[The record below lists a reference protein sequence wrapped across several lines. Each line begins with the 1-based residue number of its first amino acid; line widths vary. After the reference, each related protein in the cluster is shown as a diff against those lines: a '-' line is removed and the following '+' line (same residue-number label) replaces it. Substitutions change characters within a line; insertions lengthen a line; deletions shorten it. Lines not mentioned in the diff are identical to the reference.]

1 MIKKSILLLLAFVF
15 LAACQVTPATQ
26 GGIFPTTQEA
36 ATSEPSPTL
45 QVMLT
50 TEPGPTVS
58 PPTPSA
64 PPLLATPYSDSPAAG
79 ICDFYPG
86 ELVVFEIF
94 PDIPSPRCAR
104 ATPKQRLKVINRTEQ
119 EIRVWIGSYEF
130 TLQPGQEHVIDAELR
145 TYLAP
150 GVHQVSTTA
159 YSGQGGPELW
169 LTTDP

>member
-1 MIKKSILLLLAFVF
+1 MKIRYFLLLLALLH
-15 LAACQVTPATQ
+15 LAACQPGAVTPLEV
-26 GGIFPTTQEA
+26 GNEVSPTTPSEA
-36 ATSEPSPTL
+36 TAVPSPT
-45 QVMLT
+45 T
-50 TEPGPTVS
+50 
-58 PPTPSA
+58 PPVTATQPQ
-64 PPLLATPYSDSPAAG
+64 PLATPKSDSPAAG

-86 ELVVFEIF
+86 DVVVFEIY

-104 ATPKQRLKVINRTEQ
+104 ATPKQHLKVINRTEQ
-119 EIRVWIGSYEF
+119 EIRFWIGSYEF
-130 TLQPGQEHVIDAELR
+130 TLQPDQEQVIDAELR